1 MELYK
6 ISGPSFLSGR
16 VKVQG
21 SKNAV
26 LPMMAAAVVKRGVTT
41 LYNCPDIADVHN
53 AAEILRYIGC
63 KVEYE
68 NGVLTI
74 DSDCEIKNYV
84 PCSIMSRLRA
94 SFLFAGALLGRC
106 GSFSLSQP
114 GGCNIGL
121 RPVDIHLECFRRLGA
136 VVETSANEIICR
148 GKKLKPCE
156 LTLRFPSVG
165 ATENIMILASALEG
179 KTRIINAAREPEIED
194 LQNMLSTMGAVITGA
209 GTGVISIEGS
219 KDCHRSRHTIMPD
232 RIDAATYLTALA
244 CTEGSIT
251 LENTNSEHILNYINI
266 LRKCGM
272 HIITS
277 QDKISA
283 TKFKRLAGGI
293 NVTTGPYPGFATDTQ
308 SLLMAALSLS
318 NGVSLIRENVF
329 ENRFCLAGLLSQ
341 MGADIRTYRHTAS
354 VRGVRSLA
362 SIDGRVCDLRSG
374 AALAAAMMSCEGESV
389 LRDIHYL
396 DRGYEKFHEKYKSL
410 GVNIER
416 IEDSGEQR
424 KTKT

>member
-6 ISGPSFLSGR
+6 ISGPAFLKGR

-26 LPMMAAAVVKRGVTT
+26 LPMMAAAVANKGVTR
-41 LYNCPDIADVHN
+41 LCNCPDITDVHN

-63 KVEYE
+63 KVEYD
-68 NGVLTI
+68 NGTLTI
-74 DSDCEIKNYV
+74 DSDCEIKNHV
-84 PCSIMSRLRA
+84 PCCIMTRLRA
-94 SFLFAGALLGRC
+94 SFLFAGALIARC
-106 GSFSLSQP
+106 GGFKLSQP
-114 GGCNIGL
+114 GGCNIGI

-136 VVETSANEIICR
+136 TVETSSNEIICR
-148 GKKLKPCE
+148 GKNLKPCE

-165 ATENIMILASALEG
+165 ATENIMILASALKG

-194 LQNMLSTMGAVITGA
+194 LEKMLSATGAVITGA
-209 GTGVISIEGS
+209 GSGVISIEGTNE
-219 KDCHRSRHTIMPD
+219 RHNTQYTIMPD
-232 RIDAATYLTALA
+232 RIDGATYLTALA

-251 LENTNSEHILNYINI
+251 LENANPEHLLNYMNI

-272 HIITS
+272 NLEVF
-277 QDKISA
+277 QNKICA
-283 TKFKRLAGGI
+283 TKHGRLGGGI

-318 NGVSLIRENVF
+318 NGVSLIRENIF
-329 ENRFCLAGLLSQ
+329 ENRFCLAGLLSE
-341 MGADIRTYRHTAS
+341 MGADIRTYRHIAS
-354 VRGVRSLA
+354 VRGVRSL
-362 SIDGRVCDLRSG
+362 SPIDGRACDLRSG
-374 AALAAAMMSCEGESV
+374 AALATAMMSCEGESI

-424 KTKT
+424 KTQT

>member
-6 ISGPSFLSGR
+6 ISGPAFLKGS

-26 LPMMAAAVVKRGVTT
+26 LPMMAAAVVRPGVTK
-41 LYNCPDIADVHN
+41 LYNCPDITDVHN
-53 AAEILRYIGC
+53 AAQILRYIGC
-63 KVEYE
+63 NVEYDK
-68 NGVLTI
+68 GILTI

-84 PCSIMSRLRA
+84 PCHIMTRLRA
-94 SFLFAGALLGRC
+94 SFLFAGALLARC
-106 GSFSLSQP
+106 GGFKLSQP

-136 VVETSANEIICR
+136 TVETSSNEIICR
-148 GKKLKPCE
+148 GKNLKPCE

-194 LQNMLSTMGAVITGA
+194 LERMLSAMGTVITGA
-209 GTGVISIEGS
+209 GTGVISIEGA
-219 KDCHRSRHTIMPD
+219 KGNHRCEYTIMPD
-232 RIDAATYLTALA
+232 RIDGATYLTALA

-251 LENTNSEHILNYINI
+251 LENANPEHLLNYINL

-272 HIITS
+272 NIES
-277 QDKISA
+277 SSDKIYA
-283 TKFKRLAGGI
+283 TKSRRLTGGI

-308 SLLMAALSLS
+308 SLLMSALSLS
-318 NGVSLIRENVF
+318 NGVSLIRENIF
-329 ENRFCLAGLLSQ
+329 ENRFCLAGLLGE

-354 VRGVRSLA
+354 VRGVRSLNP
-362 SIDGRVCDLRSG
+362 IDGRVCDLRSG
-374 AALAAAMMSCEGESV
+374 AALAAAMMSCEGECI

-424 KTKT
+424 NTQT